1 MVKVATVIIVSVIV
15 AIVFA
20 ALGIVIGGIIKDK
33 KAENDKNSAQQEAIL
48 LYMQPQTAGI

>member
-33 KAENDKNSAQQEAIL
+33 SRK
-48 LYMQPQTAGI
+48 